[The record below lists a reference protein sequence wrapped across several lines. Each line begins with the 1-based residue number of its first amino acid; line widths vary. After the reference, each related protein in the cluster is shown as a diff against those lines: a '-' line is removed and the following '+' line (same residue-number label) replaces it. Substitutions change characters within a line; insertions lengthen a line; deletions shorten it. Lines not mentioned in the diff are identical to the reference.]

1 MKWTS
6 IKACDR
12 DSIAYVTL
20 LAYLG
25 LNAARRNTETERK
38 LFTSSKPFT
47 WCLQPQLNV
56 KDVMISF
63 FTQLQEISL
72 WSGKY

>member
-20 LAYLG
+20 LAYLRP
-25 LNAARRNTETERK
+25 NAARRNTETERK

-47 WCLQPQLNV
+47 
-56 KDVMISF
+56 
-63 FTQLQEISL
+63 
-72 WSGKY
+72 